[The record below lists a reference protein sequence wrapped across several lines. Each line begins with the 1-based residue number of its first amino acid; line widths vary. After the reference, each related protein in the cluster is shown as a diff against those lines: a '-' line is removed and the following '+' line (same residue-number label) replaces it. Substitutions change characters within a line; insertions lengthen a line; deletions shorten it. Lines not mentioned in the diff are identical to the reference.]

1 MPALENFKEKL
12 KNREIVFGSTFSSV
26 NNLYLPR
33 LFKGAGTDFM
43 LFDCEHGN
51 FMPEL
56 AVDMLQMCRAC
67 DLPSICRVQD
77 CEYHCISKCLDMGAD
92 GVLIP
97 RTETLEQVKLAIESM
112 RFYPRGRKGAGG
124 IGLLRPGEGVDEFND
139 NRLLFIQTESP
150 LGIRNLP
157 EILRVYGH
165 EIAGVIIGPCDL
177 SIMSGMKLDTE
188 SDTTKAEIREVIAIC
203 KEMEKSIGMFLMP
216 NQMEEW
222 VNAGMN
228 ILWVASDVSFMAQGV
243 ADTLEKVQTLKEK

>member
-12 KNREIVFGSTFSSV
+12 ERREIVFGSTFSSI
-26 NNLYLPR
+26 NNLYIPR
-33 LFKGAGTDFM
+33 IFKNAGADFM

-67 DLPSICRVQD
+67 DLPTICRVQD
-77 CEYHCISKCLDMGAD
+77 CEYHCISKCMDMGAD

-124 IGLLRPGEGVDEFND
+124 IGLLRPGEGVDEFNN

-150 LGIRNLP
+150 KGVENLP
-157 EILRVYGH
+157 EILRTYGD

-177 SIMSGMKLDTE
+177 SIMSGVQMNTE
-188 SDTTKAEIREVIAIC
+188 SETTKTAIRKVIATC
-203 KEMEKSIGMFLMP
+203 NEYNKSIGMFLMP
-216 NQMEEW
+216 KQIKEW
-222 VNAGMN
+222 VDEGMN
-228 ILWVASDVSFMAQGV
+228 ILWTSSDTGFMAQGV
-243 ADTLEKVQTLKEK
+243 SETIKMVREL